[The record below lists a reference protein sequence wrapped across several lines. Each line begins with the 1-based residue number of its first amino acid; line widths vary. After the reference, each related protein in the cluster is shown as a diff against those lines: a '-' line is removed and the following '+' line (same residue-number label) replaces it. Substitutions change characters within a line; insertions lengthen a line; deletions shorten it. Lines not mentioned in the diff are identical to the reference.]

1 MSSRK
6 IIPPYLKKGD
16 EVAIISPSF
25 AIDEDKLQSAVPLL
39 ESWGLKVR
47 TGTNV
52 LRREGPFA
60 GSDEERLADLQA
72 VTTDT
77 SIKAV
82 FFSRGGYGMLK
93 IIDRVDFPVLRKHP
107 KWFIGFSD
115 ITVLHLW
122 LNTIYGV
129 VSVHGEM
136 PLNYN
141 NPSKSPETFSS
152 LHGLLFGL
160 PVDISWRGEVIRPA
174 NAEGEIV
181 GGNLSLIFSLIG
193 TKGEPDTT
201 GKILFI
207 EDVGEYYYHI
217 DRIMTSLKLA
227 GKLER
232 LAALVVGGMNKMQE
246 TSVPWGKSHQEI
258 ISDVVSGYDYPVFYD
273 FPSGHID
280 DNRAF
285 YIGKRAI
292 ITSDGK
298 ASSLKYV

>member
-1 MSSRK
+1 
-6 IIPPYLKKGD
+6 
-16 EVAIISPSF
+16 
-25 AIDEDKLQSAVPLL
+25 
-39 ESWGLKVR
+39 
-47 TGTNV
+47 
-52 LRREGPFA
+52 
-60 GSDEERLADLQA
+60 
-72 VTTDT
+72 
-77 SIKAV
+77 
-82 FFSRGGYGMLK
+82 MLK

-122 LNTIYGV
+122 LNSIYGV

-152 LHGLLFGL
+152 LYGLLFGL

-207 EDVGEYYYHI
+207 EDVGEYYYHL

-285 YIGKRAI
+285 YIGKKAI